1 MGVTTFTETL
11 SARRAVAMVATGSL
25 LVPVTGAWKGTV
37 TAPGVGV
44 LALLLTVSL
53 LVILGL
59 LACAD
64 DDERVRALETP
75 VLIVALFALVLE
87 MAARLSGTPSYKND
101 DAGFLQAAA
110 VAFTH
115 GHNPYAT
122 NLDWAIRAYHFGVT
136 QTTGGTHW
144 TFFSYPAVSL
154 LIAFVVVSLRST
166 IVAPTVVEV
175 GALAIAT
182 VVLFRALP
190 DRLRSLAPLVCVAL
204 PGLATHALNGLSE
217 VMILPTLIVV
227 AYRWRDVGRGGTL
240 GRLGTV
246 QAVALGLAVSTNQL
260 TWFFVPFLV
269 GGLFCMRRAELGPRV
284 GGTVVARYAGIAAL
298 VTAVFNLPFIA
309 WGPGSWFTDIFAS
322 FTRSAVPTG
331 QGVPISLTLFAHVGG
346 GDLQAFSY
354 AFVLIYVALLAAY
367 LRGFRRLHWLC
378 FVLPVIALWF
388 SGRALGSYWTV
399 PIPFVLVSILNGGGK
414 PALAPPGRVQ
424 ADRRPHWLAPLATAA
439 LFIPGAVAI
448 AIGLGT
454 PAPLTMRL
462 VAVPHRAEANA
473 ARQLEVAVTNRSS
486 SPLVPH
492 FQTSTSSHPS
502 DFWRVRGGPRT
513 LAPGATATYDLIA
526 PRARADVRMPSSFS
540 VDAVTAQPDTYSSA
554 SFTVAADRH
563 AGGSNTGTGRAVSRP
578 AATRGAG

>member
-11 SARRAVAMVATGSL
+11 SARRAVAIVATGSL

-37 TAPGVGV
+37 AAPGVGV

-53 LVILGL
+53 LMILGL
-59 LACAD
+59 LACAGD
-64 DDERVRALETP
+64 EERVRTLETS
-75 VLIVALFALVLE
+75 VLIVALFVLVLE
-87 MAARLSGTPSYKND
+87 TAARLSGAPSYKND

-110 VAFTH
+110 VTFAH

-122 NLDWAIRAYHFGVT
+122 NLDWAIRAYRFGVT

-144 TFFSYPAVSL
+144 TFFSYPSVSL
-154 LIAFVVVSLRST
+154 LLASVVVSLRNT

-204 PGLATHALNGLSE
+204 PGMAAHALNGLSE

-240 GRLGTV
+240 GRRGAL

-260 TWFFVPFLV
+260 AWFFVPFVL
-269 GGLFCMRRAELGPRV
+269 GGLLCMRRDELGPKV
-284 GGTVVARYAGIAAL
+284 AGAVVARYAAIAA
-298 VTAVFNLPFIA
+298 VVMAVLNVPFIA

-346 GDLQAFSY
+346 GDLQAFSD
-354 AFVLIYVALLAAY
+354 AFVLIYLALLVAY
-367 LRGFRRLHWLC
+367 LHSFRRLHWLC

-399 PIPFVLVSILNGGGK
+399 PVSFVLVSILNGGAAPD
-414 PALAPPGRVQ
+414 PAAARVSGR
-424 ADRRPHWLAPLATAA
+424 RRWQAPLATAA
-439 LFIPGAVAI
+439 LFLPGAVAL

-454 PAPLTMRL
+454 SAPLTMRL
-462 VAVPHRAEANA
+462 IAAPHRAHAKA
-473 ARQLEVAVTNRSS
+473 VGQLEVAVTNRSG
-486 SPLVPH
+486 SPLAPH

-502 DFWRVRGGPRT
+502 DFWRVRSGPRT
-513 LAPGATATYDLIA
+513 LAPGATATYNLIA
-526 PRARADVRMPSSFS
+526 PRTRADVSLPSSFS

-554 SFTVAADRH
+554 SFTVAARRLGPRRVDF
-563 AGGSNTGTGRAVSRP
+563 RAHTARFSTRP
-578 AATRGAG
+578 Q

>member
-1 MGVTTFTETL
+1 MGVTTFTETI
-11 SARRAVAMVATGSL
+11 SARRAVTMVATGSL

-37 TAPGVGV
+37 AAPGVGV

-59 LACAD
+59 LACAG

-75 VLIVALFALVLE
+75 VLSVALFALVLE
-87 MAARLSGTPSYKND
+87 MAARLSGSPSYKND

-115 GHNPYAT
+115 GHNPYAA
-122 NLDWAIRAYHFGVT
+122 NLDWAIRAYHFNVT

-144 TFFSYPAVSL
+144 TFFSYPSVSL
-154 LIAFVVVSLRST
+154 LVAFVVVSLRST

-175 GALAIAT
+175 GALAIAM

-217 VMILPTLIVV
+217 VMILPALIVV

-240 GRLGTV
+240 GRRGAL
-246 QAVALGLAVSTNQL
+246 QAVALGVAVSTNQL
-260 TWFFVPFLV
+260 AWFFVPFLL
-269 GGLFCMRRAELGPRV
+269 GGLLCMRRAELGPKGAGV
-284 GGTVVARYAGIAAL
+284 VVARYAGVAAL
-298 VTAVFNLPFIA
+298 VMALLNLPFIA
-309 WGPGSWFTDIFAS
+309 LGPASWFTDIFAS

-331 QGVPISLTLFAHVGG
+331 TGVPISLTLFAHVGG

-354 AFVLIYVALLAAY
+354 AFLLIYLALLVAY

-399 PIPFVLVSILNGGGK
+399 PVPFVLVSILNGGATPWQA
-414 PALAPPGRVQ
+414 PARVDGRP
-424 ADRRPHWLAPLATAA
+424 RWRAPLATAA
-439 LFIPGAVAI
+439 LFIPGAVAV

-462 VAVPHRAEANA
+462 LAAPHWAHARA
-473 ARQLEVAVTNRSS
+473 ARQIEVAVSNRSG
-486 SPLVPH
+486 SPLAPH
-492 FQTSTSSHPS
+492 FQTDISNHPS
-502 DFWRVRGGPRT
+502 DFWRLRSGPRT
-513 LAPGATATYDLIA
+513 LAPGATAIYDLMA
-526 PRARADVRMPSSFS
+526 PPTRADVPLASSFS
-540 VDAVTAQPDTYSSA
+540 VDAVTAQPGTYSSA
-554 SFTVAADRH
+554 SFTVER
-563 AGGSNTGTGRAVSRP
+563 TGRRVTP
-578 AATRGAG
+578 